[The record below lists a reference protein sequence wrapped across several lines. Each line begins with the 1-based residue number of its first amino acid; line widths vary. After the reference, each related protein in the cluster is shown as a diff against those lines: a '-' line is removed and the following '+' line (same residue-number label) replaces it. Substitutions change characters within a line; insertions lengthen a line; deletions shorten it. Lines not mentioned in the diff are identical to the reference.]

1 MIRHILLIKFKNETS
16 LEQIQELMD
25 LFVAIPSKVEGV
37 DSVEWGKNNSP
48 EGKNKDYTH
57 SVFMTFVDEQG
68 RQNYLPHPEH
78 DALKAVFRP
87 ILEDIIVFDYAV
99 V

>member
-1 MIRHILLIKFKNETS
+1 MIRHILLIKFKNDTS

-37 DSVEWGKNNSP
+37 ESVEWGKNNSP

-68 RQNYLPHPEH
+68 RQHYLPHPEH